1 MAKKSFF
8 LFLATLW
15 VTAFFGLISATS
27 GYTSLKLKSKTN
39 RHLLSLTPQGW
50 GFFTR
55 NPREEN
61 IIMYKFDEK
70 DSVVKITDK
79 NFSFNNY
86 FGLSRKQRYEAI
98 QMSALLSDIKE
109 EEFVKC
115 NEISV
120 QNCDINK
127 VIISNNTKNKNNYFK
142 GTYFLK
148 KEKAIPWAW
157 SKSKEK
163 LKNPYKVIEIEIE

>member
-1 MAKKSFF
+1 MASRTSRHTSQNLPKSMSLPTLTDGRKKSTI
-8 LFLATLW
+8 AQ
-15 VTAFFGLISATS
+15 
-27 GYTSLKLKSKTN
+27 
-39 RHLLSLTPQGW
+39 H
-50 GFFTR
+50 
-55 NPREEN
+55 

-86 FGLSRKQRYEAI
+86 FGLSRRQRYEAI

-163 LKNPYKVIEIEIE
+163 LKNHYKVIEIEIE

>member
-8 LFLATLW
+8 FFLAILW

-61 IIMYKFDEK
+61 IVMYKLDKK
-70 DSVVKITDK
+70 DSIIQITDK
-79 NFSFNNY
+79 NFSINNY

-109 EEFVKC
+109 DEFVRC
-115 NEISV
+115 NESSLE
-120 QNCDINK
+120 NCDLHK
-127 VIISNNTKNKNNYFK
+127 VILSNNEKNKKNYFK
-142 GTYFLK
+142 GTYFIK
-148 KEKAIPWAW
+148 KEKTIPWAW

-163 LKNPYKVIEIEIE
+163 LKNYYKVIEIEIE